1 MQEELIA
8 QRIVSFG
15 FSYMKSHN
23 EAFSN
28 IFRLVRSQWTPWVAD
43 ISSSFCPQVW
53 LLLTTQLC
61 ECGVLSTELRAL
73 SSRHQALSW
82 VLSTELLALRT
93 ENQAPS
99 SEHWVLS
106 IENQAPN
113 WALSTEDWAS
123 PPKLSSSLAFLWKE
137 SNHSVDP
144 ASSNGTCP
152 NAGKAYGFPLYSKN
166 TLNIFSTLCHQMATV
181 YWIYFRPLAHSKKS
195 SVSQGLPHFALSEER
210 AGMGDSL
217 LQELAFP
224 LLLRLF
230 LLLLLLLLHEVFPS
244 GPDTTT
250 PSFLWFPKALS
261 KTSIITQQLCVQELV
276 SLSTPQRDSEV
287 QAGGT
292 ESLTVISHRAQHITG
307 CLQDT

>member
-1 MQEELIA
+1 M
-8 QRIVSFG
+8 S
-15 FSYMKSHN
+15 
-23 EAFSN
+23 
-28 IFRLVRSQWTPWVAD
+28 
-43 ISSSFCPQVW
+43 
-53 LLLTTQLC
+53 
-61 ECGVLSTELRAL
+61 
-73 SSRHQALSW
+73 
-82 VLSTELLALRT
+82 
-93 ENQAPS
+93 
-99 SEHWVLS
+99 
-106 IENQAPN
+106 
-113 WALSTEDWAS
+113 
-123 PPKLSSSLAFLWKE
+123 
-137 SNHSVDP
+137 
-144 ASSNGTCP
+144 
-152 NAGKAYGFPLYSKN
+152 
-166 TLNIFSTLCHQMATV
+166 
-181 YWIYFRPLAHSKKS
+181 
-195 SVSQGLPHFALSEER
+195 
-210 AGMGDSL
+210 DSL